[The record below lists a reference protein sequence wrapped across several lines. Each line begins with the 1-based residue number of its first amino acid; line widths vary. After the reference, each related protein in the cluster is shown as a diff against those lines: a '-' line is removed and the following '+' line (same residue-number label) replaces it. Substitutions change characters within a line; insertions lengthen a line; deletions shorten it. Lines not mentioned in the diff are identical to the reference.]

1 MQQAVPRVIQSPYSG
16 EYIKPRL
23 VTREDSD
30 HTYEEAIYTCPSS
43 GNFVKKVVLSTEPK
57 KKVVNEANSPEVVEE
72 WVAPIATAIAKNI
85 GITLATHAGVGA
97 IQRMG
102 QTSDGE
108 PCDPNVEADCVEV
121 EETEDL
127 LDDDQVLDSDEGE
140 GFVSVLK
147 GIRNK
152 IKDISSGKLLI
163 SRNNLLDALEE
174 IDNDVEQILSS
185 VEYNKGEKE
194 DVADDE

>member
-16 EYIKPRL
+16 EYIRPRV

-30 HTYEEAIYTCPSS
+30 HTYEEAVYTCPSS

-57 KKVVNEANSPEVVEE
+57 KKVVNENLA
-72 WVAPIATAIAKNI
+72 AAGKAAMT
-85 GITLATHAGVGA
+85 GINFLNKLAFPLTLARSASA
-97 IQRMG
+97 MFKS
-102 QTSDGE
+102 SDGE
-108 PCDPNVEADCVEV
+108 PCDPSTGDPECVEV
-121 EETEDL
+121 EENEDL
-127 LDDDQVLDSDEGE
+127 LDDDKVLDQDEGE
-140 GFVSVLK
+140 SFVSVLK

-185 VEYNKGEKE
+185 VEYNSGEKE
-194 DVADDE
+194 GVAEHE